1 MPRRETGIYHR
12 KDGLWEARYVKEID
26 LNGKKIYASLYGHS
40 YLEAKEK
47 RQAAVESIALYQK
60 PLSMRSITI
69 NELIEEY
76 LYVNKNRIKP
86 ATYQRYKGLLNNH
99 ISKVIGDRPVVYCTT
114 LTIHEFALNRLK
126 YGLLEQTVNAI
137 LLFLH
142 VCLKYGHRQYKLP
155 LPEIVYL
162 TPKRKEMRVL
172 SKEEQGRLMQYLL
185 KDIDIYK
192 FGVIL
197 TLFTGLRIGEL
208 CALEKNDIDEYK
220 IKINKTMQRLQKTP
234 GETMLNIGPPK
245 TPTSNREIPIPSFLR
260 EYIKFFKEQNPNQ
273 KYMLG
278 TSKMPIVEPRIM
290 QLKFK
295 KYLEDAGIEHANFH
309 ALRHSFATRAI
320 ECGFEVTSLSAVLGH
335 STVVTTMD
343 RYVHPSFQL
352 QKEGIE
358 RLSVLL

>member
-47 RQAAVESIALYQK
+47 RQAAIESITLYQK
-60 PLSMRSITI
+60 PLSIRSITI
-69 NELIEEY
+69 NELVEEY

-99 ISKVIGDRPVVYCTT
+99 ISKVIGNRPVVYCTT
-114 LTIHEFALNRLK
+114 LTIHEFALNRLE

-220 IKINKTMQRLQKTP
+220 IKINKTMQRLQKAP
-234 GETMLNIGPPK
+234 GKTMLNIGPPK
-245 TPTSNREIPIPSFLR
+245 TLTSNREIPIPSFLH
-260 EYIKFFKEQNPNQ
+260 EYITFFKEQNPNQ

-295 KYLEDAGIEHANFH
+295 KYLEETGIEHAPFH
-309 ALRHSFATRAI
+309 TLRHTFATRLI
-320 ECGFEVTSLSAVLGH
+320 EENCTPKTVANLLGH
-335 STVVTTMD
+335 SSVVTTLD
-343 RYVHPSFQL
+343 RYVHVSFSLKLSAMEQL
-352 QKEGIE
+352 N
-358 RLSVLL
+358 VLW